1 MKVHKN
7 WAFANQAT
15 LYQNEN
21 NENYNKIKHLKSKE
35 HISYNKSPQYAHTTF
50 IGTLISDEAKVL
62 TADELLLLMD
72 DGNLCF
78 GGDCC
83 KRGDKFCGSY
93 NTD

>member
-7 WAFANQAT
+7 WTFASLVT

-21 NENYNKIKHLKSKE
+21 IENYNKIKHLKSKE

-50 IGTLISDEAKVL
+50 SGTLISDEAKAL
-62 TADELLLLMD
+62 TAGELLLLMD

-78 GGDCC
+78 GGDCGKC
-83 KRGDKFCGSY
+83 GDKFWGSY
-93 NTD
+93 STD

>member
-7 WAFANQAT
+7 WAFTNQAT
-15 LYQNEN
+15 ILQNEN
-21 NENYNKIKHLKSKE
+21 IENYNKIKHLKSKE
-35 HISYNKSPQYAHTTF
+35 HMTFKKSPKYAHTNF
-50 IGTLISDEAKVL
+50 SGTLISDEAKAL

-78 GGDCC
+78 GGDCG
-83 KRGDKFCGSY
+83 KSGDKFCGSY